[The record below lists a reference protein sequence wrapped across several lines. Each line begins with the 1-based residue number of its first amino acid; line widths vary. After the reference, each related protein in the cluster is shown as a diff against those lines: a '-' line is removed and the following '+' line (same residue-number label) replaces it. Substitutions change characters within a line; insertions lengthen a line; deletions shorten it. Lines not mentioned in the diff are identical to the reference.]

1 MQTFLD
7 DVAKKIVAAHS
18 ERDQVK
24 VIVPSNRAIN
34 FLKEAFK
41 RTIETPL
48 VAPEIISVSQFIEE
62 LSSIQLLPKV
72 DLLYALY
79 EVYQEQTPKKELE
92 SFHQFYGWG
101 ATLLEEFNEI
111 DAQLVNA
118 KELFSF
124 MSALG
129 EIEVWGDQ
137 KQGDLSKRHFKI
149 QEQYSLYYE
158 KLYKKLLQMGRGYS
172 GLRLREAV
180 QNLSFYTQQ
189 NLSKHFFVGFNA
201 LTKAEET
208 IIQELLAESK
218 AEIIWDLDQT
228 FYEDA
233 YHSAGHYIRTYQKN
247 WKVLNKQPKPK
258 FTNYFSEAKEFE
270 IISTAKNSI
279 QSKTAIQIAKELK
292 EENLGDSTV
301 VVLGDET
308 LLLPTLSVLPE
319 ELPWNITMGYPLKD
333 TVLFGFFIHYFELQQ
348 SLSTLGFPTRQL
360 YEFSQI
366 TTAKVLFQE
375 GKSPMDQWIE
385 TQQQN
390 FVSTTTLC
398 AKGSIETLVFTPF
411 DKVVDF
417 IERLVKITQTLKQ
430 SYLKKRNESFQIQ
443 VCDRFLSV
451 FESLID
457 RHKEH
462 QFMKSLRDFKMI
474 FESLAGE
481 ETFDFTGDA
490 FDGVQIMG
498 LLETRLL
505 DFDNVIITNVNE
517 GILPFGKTP
526 FSWIPYEVR
535 KKFGMNTFVE
545 QDHLYAYHFFRL
557 LQRSKKVFL
566 LYNAAAEGL
575 FSGERSRFLIHL
587 EYFKHPSHH
596 LVFKQVTLPI
606 SKLDYTQKKVIKTAA
621 ILAHLEHI
629 GQEGFSPSSLTQYI
643 RNPYRFYEQ
652 RMLKIKPVEEFNEQL
667 SAIEKGTI
675 MHEVLE
681 LLYSPYLSLIMKESD
696 YDQMLEKLP
705 EILAATFDSKT
716 KSEEKRTGKNLLIYQ
731 VMEAVL
737 QQFLGSEKKQVL
749 EGNQIQIIGLEQEF
763 KKAIEVK
770 TIERTIC
777 FRGTVDRIDRY
788 NGTLRFVDYKTG
800 SVTASDLAFTDWE
813 EIRTLPKK
821 GPLFQVLLYA
831 YVLKNDFN
839 EEKCIAGVIP
849 LKTFTNEFLAV
860 SQKENTRKK
869 HLLQLG
875 DEVLNVFEKEL
886 FELLKEIFDPELP
899 FWEKEQ

>member
-1 MQTFLD
+1 
-7 DVAKKIVAAHS
+7 
-18 ERDQVK
+18 
-24 VIVPSNRAIN
+24 
-34 FLKEAFK
+34 
-41 RTIETPL
+41 
-48 VAPEIISVSQFIEE
+48 
-62 LSSIQLLPKV
+62 
-72 DLLYALY
+72 
-79 EVYQEQTPKKELE
+79 
-92 SFHQFYGWG
+92 
-101 ATLLEEFNEI
+101 
-111 DAQLVNA
+111 
-118 KELFSF
+118 
-124 MSALG
+124 
-129 EIEVWGDQ
+129 
-137 KQGDLSKRHFKI
+137 
-149 QEQYSLYYE
+149 
-158 KLYKKLLQMGRGYS
+158 
-172 GLRLREAV
+172 
-180 QNLSFYTQQ
+180 
-189 NLSKHFFVGFNA
+189 
-201 LTKAEET
+201 
-208 IIQELLAESK
+208 
-218 AEIIWDLDQT
+218 
-228 FYEDA
+228 
-233 YHSAGHYIRTYQKN
+233 
-247 WKVLNKQPKPK
+247 
-258 FTNYFSEAKEFE
+258 
-270 IISTAKNSI
+270 
-279 QSKTAIQIAKELK
+279 
-292 EENLGDSTV
+292 
-301 VVLGDET
+301 
-308 LLLPTLSVLPE
+308 
-319 ELPWNITMGYPLKD
+319 
-333 TVLFGFFIHYFELQQ
+333 
-348 SLSTLGFPTRQL
+348 
-360 YEFSQI
+360 
-366 TTAKVLFQE
+366 
-375 GKSPMDQWIE
+375 
-385 TQQQN
+385 
-390 FVSTTTLC
+390 
-398 AKGSIETLVFTPF
+398 
-411 DKVVDF
+411 
-417 IERLVKITQTLKQ
+417 
-430 SYLKKRNESFQIQ
+430 
-443 VCDRFLSV
+443 
-451 FESLID
+451 
-457 RHKEH
+457 
-462 QFMKSLRDFKMI
+462 MKSLRDFKMI

-481 ETFDFTGDA
+481 ETFNFTGDA

-557 LQRSKKVFL
+557 LQRAKKVFL
-566 LYNAAAEGL
+566 LYNAAAEGI

-596 LVFKQVTLPI
+596 LVFKQLALPI
-606 SKLDYTQKKVIKTAA
+606 PKLDYTQKKVLKTAA

-681 LLYSPYLSLIMKESD
+681 LLYTPYLSLIMKESD

-716 KSEEKRTGKNLLIYQ
+716 KNEEKRTGKNLLIYQ

-800 SVTASDLAFTDWE
+800 SVTAADLAFTDWE

-839 EEKCIAGVIP
+839 EEKRIAGVIP

-869 HLLQLG
+869 HLLHLG

-886 FELLKEIFDPELP
+886 FELLKEIFDTELP